1 MVIKVL
7 IYNKKFGKNPKCD
20 CDRIKKIEKKNE
32 KQNEK
37 EKSK

>member
-7 IYNKKFGKNPKCD
+7 IYNKKFGKNPNVTAIE
-20 CDRIKKIEKKNE
+20 RKKIEKQNE